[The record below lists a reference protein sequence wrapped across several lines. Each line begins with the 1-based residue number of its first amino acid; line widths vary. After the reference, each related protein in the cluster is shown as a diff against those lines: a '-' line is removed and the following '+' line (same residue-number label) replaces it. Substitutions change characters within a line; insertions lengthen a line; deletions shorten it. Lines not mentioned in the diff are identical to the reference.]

1 MQKYG
6 WIPLVFIFGLAV
18 GTFAPDLLTA
28 VVTGVFGGIIIQQLW
43 SRFVEEK

>member
-18 GTFAPDLLTA
+18 GLFADNLPMALM
-28 VVTGVFGGIIIQQLW
+28 TGVFGGIIIQQLW
-43 SRFVEEK
+43 SHFVEEK